1 LLMMSGWSAHVRGSM
16 ADGWTLRYPYCW
28 SYDAG
33 IIAKK
38 YEEGKMCLDSRG
50 GGKRRKRALAL
61 TLELWNR

>member
-1 LLMMSGWSAHVRGSM
+1 M

-38 YEEGKMCLDSRG
+38 YEKGKMCLDSRG